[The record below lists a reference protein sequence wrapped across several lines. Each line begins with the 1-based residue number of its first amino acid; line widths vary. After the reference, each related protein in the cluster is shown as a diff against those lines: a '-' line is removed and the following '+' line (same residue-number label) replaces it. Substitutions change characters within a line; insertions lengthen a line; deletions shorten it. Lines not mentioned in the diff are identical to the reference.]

1 MKVRIARTLV
11 TALVVEILAIATLV
25 VAVAL
30 FGPSEAEAAQEW
42 AGQTGRWLGPVAG
55 FIFCVFGGWFVAR
68 GAAAEHVVH
77 GLLLGAVV
85 AAIDI
90 GLLLAGGSE
99 FETVFVLSN
108 VGRLIAGALGGWLA
122 GRS

>member
-11 TALVVEILAIATLV
+11 TALIVETLAIATLV

-30 FGPSEAEAAQEW
+30 FGPAEADAAQEW
-42 AGQTGRWLGPVAG
+42 AGEVGRWLGPVAG
-55 FIFCVFGGWFVAR
+55 VVFCVFGGWFVAS
-68 GAAAEHVVH
+68 GAAADHVVH

-90 GLLLAGGSE
+90 GLLLAGGAE
-99 FETVFVLSN
+99 FEALFVISN
-108 VGRLIAGALGGWLA
+108 VGRVIAGALGGWLA

>member
-11 TALVVEILAIATLV
+11 TALIVEILAIATLV

-42 AGQTGRWLGPVAG
+42 AAETGRWLGPVAG
-55 FIFCVFGGWFVAR
+55 FILCLFGGWFVAR
-68 GAAAEHVVH
+68 GAASDHVVH
-77 GLLLGAVV
+77 GLFLGAVV

-90 GLLLAGGSE
+90 GLLIAGGSG
-99 FETVFVLSN
+99 FEMVFVVSN
-108 VGRLIAGALGGWLA
+108 VGRMVAGAIGGWLA
-122 GRS
+122 GRP